1 MYQLQKCFGIN
12 CWRTEA
18 EYATLEEASSA
29 FDALVSTATEGYR
42 RLVGPNGYV
51 WRSYQVA

>member
-12 CWRTEA
+12 CWRTA

-29 FDALVSTATEGYR
+29 FDALVSTATEGYW